1 MAQRVNGHYGKRRSD
16 IVRIANGVLL
26 KKAFPVYTPV
36 RGRNAV
42 LRRPDRQRVVPTI
55 SIDERAADQCARRK
69 FFDGLK
75 STDLILT
82 ASHLRRIRSQKEK
95 IMLHLIWYT
104 FVGFLV
110 GCVAKALMHTHLSIT
125 WTVVLGIVG
134 SIIGGAVTHLFY
146 PPSAGGKFHLGG
158 LIVSIVGAMLVLY
171 IWHKF
176 RLQLPRG

>member
-1 MAQRVNGHYGKRRSD
+1 
-16 IVRIANGVLL
+16 
-26 KKAFPVYTPV
+26 
-36 RGRNAV
+36 
-42 LRRPDRQRVVPTI
+42 
-55 SIDERAADQCARRK
+55 
-69 FFDGLK
+69 
-75 STDLILT
+75 
-82 ASHLRRIRSQKEK
+82 
-95 IMLHLIWYT
+95 MLHLIWYI

-146 PPSAGGKFHLGG
+146 PPSAGGKFHFGG
-158 LIVSIVGAMLVLY
+158 LIVSIIGAILVLY

>member
-1 MAQRVNGHYGKRRSD
+1 MTNVEGMTKYEWQKPKTYFCSLVFLIRASFVIWHLSFVISFTSLPIRNFAVATVEFLNRRSY
-16 IVRIANGVLL
+16 NQ
-26 KKAFPVYTPV
+26 
-36 RGRNAV
+36 N
-42 LRRPDRQRVVPTI
+42 
-55 SIDERAADQCARRK
+55 
-69 FFDGLK
+69 
-75 STDLILT
+75 
-82 ASHLRRIRSQKEK
+82 
-95 IMLHLIWYT
+95 MLHLIWYI

-110 GCVAKALMHTHLSIT
+110 GCVAKALMHMHLSIT

-158 LIVSIVGAMLVLY
+158 LIVSIIGAILVLY

>member
-1 MAQRVNGHYGKRRSD
+1 
-16 IVRIANGVLL
+16 
-26 KKAFPVYTPV
+26 
-36 RGRNAV
+36 
-42 LRRPDRQRVVPTI
+42 
-55 SIDERAADQCARRK
+55 
-69 FFDGLK
+69 
-75 STDLILT
+75 
-82 ASHLRRIRSQKEK
+82 
-95 IMLHLIWYT
+95 MLHLIWYV

-125 WTVVLGIVG
+125 WTVVLGIIG

-158 LIVSIVGAMLVLY
+158 LIVSIIGAILVLY